1 MCDGGQKVFSYFS
14 FLGKSQN
21 LQRDGMNFLPDRV
34 IWLNLQIVQIYSVK
48 EAYKYL
54 KAWRSLVG
62 WLEDKYLKARRLL
75 AGWLDRWVPGCHTPH
90 SAVAFPH
97 THSQNWARHK
107 SQGSSVHNIRH
118 QRVKDKDKT
127 RALCK
132 EALLAPR
139 INHGWGC
146 GKMPESVRN
155 EKCKVQNGASTF
167 ITITKFCLNVH
178 CN

>member
-1 MCDGGQKVFSYFS
+1 M
-14 FLGKSQN
+14 
-21 LQRDGMNFLPDRV
+21 
-34 IWLNLQIVQIYSVK
+34 

-54 KAWRSLVG
+54 KAWRLLAS
-62 WLEDKYLKARRLL
+62 WLEDKHLKARRLL
-75 AGWLDRWVPGCHTPH
+75 VGWLDRWVPGCHTPH

-107 SQGSSVHNIRH
+107 DPQWVHNIRH
-118 QRVKDKDKT
+118 QRVKDKYKA

-167 ITITKFCLNVH
+167 ITITKWCLNVH
-178 CN
+178 CNKKNTQMQRAMQKDGLFKVASKNVPFGKKLFDSS